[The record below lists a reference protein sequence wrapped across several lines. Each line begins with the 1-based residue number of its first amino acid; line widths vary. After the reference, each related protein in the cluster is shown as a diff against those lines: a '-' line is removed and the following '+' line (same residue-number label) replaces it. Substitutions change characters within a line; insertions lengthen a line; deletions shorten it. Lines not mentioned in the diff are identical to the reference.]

1 VGVHAV
7 SEKPYELAYEASIR
21 AIDNQA
27 ATVESL
33 RSRAGTILAATA
45 LVTSFFGGQALTRGV
60 SSPLHVVSFTTA
72 ALGSFIAV
80 SLLSLTILLPFR
92 LRFSL
97 RARAILSFFE
107 EEAEDGPVGAAETLR
122 EVALQY
128 ESMHEFNARQIRVL
142 VVCFRLAIPC
152 LVGEVGFWLTVLAR
166 GGL

>member
-45 LVTSFFGGQALTRGV
+45 L
-60 SSPLHVVSFTTA
+60 
-72 ALGSFIAV
+72 AV

-107 EEAEDGPVGAAETLR
+107 EEAEDGPRRRCRDA
-122 EVALQY
+122 
-128 ESMHEFNARQIRVL
+128 S
-142 VVCFRLAIPC
+142 
-152 LVGEVGFWLTVLAR
+152 
-166 GGL
+166 